1 MVGKAG
7 EMYSI
12 FLAGDHFR
20 ILAFNN
26 VKNLNGLV
34 LAGSYYIFSFVVEI
48 ERSNVGVVVLRKSEA
63 LFE

>member
-7 EMYSI
+7 EVHSI
-12 FLAGDHFR
+12 FLARDHFR
-20 ILAFNN
+20 ILAFDN

-48 ERSNVGVVVLRKSEA
+48 ERSNVGAVVLREFEA
-63 LFE
+63 LFR